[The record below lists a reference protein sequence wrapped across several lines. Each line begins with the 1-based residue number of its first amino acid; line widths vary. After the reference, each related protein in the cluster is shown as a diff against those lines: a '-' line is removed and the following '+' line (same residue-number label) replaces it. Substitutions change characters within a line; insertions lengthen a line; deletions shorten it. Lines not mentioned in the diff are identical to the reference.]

1 MKFSSRHKMSEVSNK
16 KLSTK
21 ISIFPRKFQ
30 KITKIIYSQ
39 KSYFWIPNIFLV
51 SRQNLLEKLRFC
63 VEIIINVNLNLGK
76 IDL

>member
-30 KITKIIYSQ
+30 KITTISIQ
-39 KSYFWIPNIFLV
+39 KNHIFGYQIFFV
-51 SRQNLLEKLRFC
+51 FPDKLC
-63 VEIIINVNLNLGK
+63 WES
-76 IDL
+76 